1 LVLQLGIINYKAR
14 KFVRKYSS
22 MILKINCK
30 ILLNAKEGIEDML
43 INTNYI
49 VRVMK
54 KAEVLAISLIL
65 ILFSVVPATAF
76 DFSDWDALIKK
87 HVSQK
92 KVDGVMINAVNY
104 KNLKNDEKFKKLVS
118 RLNSAREDSL
128 KTRDEKLTFW
138 INTYNILAAKM
149 VADRFPVK
157 SIKDSGSFFSP
168 VWKKPAGHVSGKERT
183 LNEIEHEILRKMDEP
198 RIHVA
203 IVCASVSCPDL
214 RLEAFKADQL
224 NDQLNDQM
232 KTFLLSSE
240 KGMRID
246 KKKNRVYLSSI
257 FKWFKDDFES
267 RGGVLKFI
275 SNYVSSETAK
285 ELTDS
290 RIDVSYLDY
299 NWGING

>member
-1 LVLQLGIINYKAR
+1 
-14 KFVRKYSS
+14 
-22 MILKINCK
+22 MT
-30 ILLNAKEGIEDML
+30 LL
-43 INTNYI
+43 
-49 VRVMK
+49 
-54 KAEVLAISLIL
+54 
-65 ILFSVVPATAF
+65 SVVPVAAF

-87 HVSQK
+87 HVSPK

-104 KNLKNDEKFKKLVS
+104 KNLKNDEDFKQLTS
-118 RLNSAREDSL
+118 RLNSVQEDSF
-128 KTRDEKLTFW
+128 KTRDEKLAFW

-149 VADRFPVK
+149 VSDRFPIK
-157 SIKDSGSFFSP
+157 SIKDAGSFFSP
-168 VWKKPAGHVSGKERT
+168 VWKKPAGHVAGKERT

-214 RLEAFKADQL
+214 RLEAFRADSL
-224 NDQLNDQM
+224 NEQLNDQM
-232 KTFLLSSE
+232 KRFLQSSE

-275 SNYVSSETAK
+275 SQYVSSEEAK
-285 ELTDS
+285 ELVNS